1 MNTPRA
7 ALLTTLLVFAALP
20 TWGQSSLS
28 PGDYAFTI
36 EHGGYTREYEL
47 HVPAGYVGDPVPL
60 VVDFHA
66 LGDNGMAQRAGS
78 GFLRKSDE
86 EGFLAA
92 WPKGLERSWN
102 VSGACCG
109 FAAANDI
116 DDVGFA
122 RAVVADIAARS
133 AIDSAR
139 VYATGQSNGGGLTQR
154 LGCEAADLFAGIAP
168 AAFPLPSGLAT
179 ECQPARPIP
188 VVHFHGL
195 NDNTVAYDGSLLLPG
210 AVESHESWAAINQ
223 CTGSPVRIL
232 TSGNSFC
239 DAYQECAG
247 GAINV
252 LCSVASGHWVYV
264 NPDIDV
270 ADVAWDL
277 LSPFALELSAAFD
290 HEADGLE
297 VRFTDQSAGATS
309 WSWDF
314 GDDAGTSTD
323 QHPVYTYAAAGT
335 YTVTL
340 TVSDGQSSDSASA
353 NVTVAEGVAMN
364 ELYFSAA
371 AAKAAG
377 FEDSFWVT
385 DATINNAGDST
396 ATFAFWW
403 LPRDQDNSAPVQSD
417 PFTLGAGMSVVY
429 TDLLG
434 SVFGLGDG
442 ATGAVAVAADSRELL
457 VMTRTYN
464 QSDAGT
470 FGQSLPGERVDQLIE
485 VGERRRIVFFVQND
499 AYRSNLGLLNGTGAP
514 ITIRWERFT
523 PDGSSVDTGSAEL
536 PPWGN
541 TQLNQV
547 FSEEAPVNGAFVD
560 VWTETPG
567 GAFTA
572 YGSLLDNQTSDP
584 TTILPR

>member
-1 MNTPRA
+1 
-7 ALLTTLLVFAALP
+7 
-20 TWGQSSLS
+20 
-28 PGDYAFTI
+28 
-36 EHGGYTREYEL
+36 
-47 HVPAGYVGDPVPL
+47 
-60 VVDFHA
+60 
-66 LGDNGMAQRAGS
+66 
-78 GFLRKSDE
+78 
-86 EGFLAA
+86 
-92 WPKGLERSWN
+92 
-102 VSGACCG
+102 
-109 FAAANDI
+109 
-116 DDVGFA
+116 
-122 RAVVADIAARS
+122 
-133 AIDSAR
+133 
-139 VYATGQSNGGGLTQR
+139 
-154 LGCEAADLFAGIAP
+154 
-168 AAFPLPSGLAT
+168 
-179 ECQPARPIP
+179 
-188 VVHFHGL
+188 
-195 NDNTVAYDGSLLLPG
+195 
-210 AVESHESWAAINQ
+210 
-223 CTGSPVRIL
+223 
-232 TSGNSFC
+232 
-239 DAYQECAG
+239 
-247 GAINV
+247 
-252 LCSVASGHWVYV
+252 VYV

-323 QHPVYTYAAAGT
+323 QHPVYTYATAGT

-340 TVSDGQSSDSASA
+340 TVSDGESSDSAGA
-353 NVTVAEGVAMN
+353 NVTVADGVAMH

-377 FEDSFWVT
+377 LEDSFWVT

-442 ATGAVAVAADSRELL
+442 AIGAVAVAADSGELL
-457 VMTRTYN
+457 MMTRTYN
-464 QSDAGT
+464 RSDAGT
-470 FGQSLPGERVDQLIE
+470 FGQGLPAERVDDLIA
-485 VGERRRIVFFVQND
+485 VGERRRIVFFVEND
-499 AYRSNLGLLNGTGAP
+499 AYRSNLGLLNGTSAP

-523 PDGSSVDTGSAEL
+523 PDGRSVDTGSAEL

-547 FSEEAPVNGAFVD
+547 FSGEAPVNGAFVD